1 MTRTP
6 NHGLIGLASSLCLA
20 ALLAGCGGSD
30 GTTEGTGGSGETGG
44 SGQSGGATGTGG
56 TKATGGN
63 TGTGGTSATGGVT
76 GTGGTSATGGVTG
89 TGGTT
94 ATGGSTG
101 TGGATATG
109 GAGGKGGTNGTG
121 GAGGK
126 AGASGTGGAGG
137 KAGASGTGGAG
148 GKAGASGTG
157 GATATGGTGGVSTAG
172 LPGDVAATAGTPLV
186 AAHSLTR
193 ALFAAYNGNLF
204 QVRRASDS
212 KTQDIGV
219 ASVGGQVDLTT
230 LNTFCTGT
238 TCSVSKL
245 YDQAGNGNDLSQAA
259 AANQP
264 AVQFWTTLDGTTK
277 LPMAVSTNRQW
288 LRNRLQTKKIP
299 TGSKPQTEYFVVH
312 AAFAGAIAG
321 TNGCCYDY
329 GNMETQITD
338 DGPGTMSAL
347 YFGSATDWTRG
358 AGSGPWGMMDLENGL
373 FAGGA
378 GIQNLN
384 QGSASVNAQDPS
396 IKYSGNNIAVIF
408 GKTDG
413 TANFTLKYG
422 NAATGALATAWNG
435 GLPTMPNPTPY
446 IPLQQQ
452 GGLSLGEGGDGSNM
466 GTGAFSE
473 GVVIAA
479 QTSDAT
485 DNAIQTNLTT
495 VYGK

>member
-1 MTRTP
+1 MTRVF
-6 NHGLIGLASSLCLA
+6 NQGRHGRIGLASSLCLA

-30 GTTEGTGGSGETGG
+30 GTADGTGGSGQTGG
-44 SGQSGGATGTGG
+44 AGQTGGTTGTGG
-56 TKATGGN
+56 TQATGG
-63 TGTGGTSATGGVT
+63 TPGTGGAST
-76 GTGGTSATGGVTG
+76 TG

-94 ATGGSTG
+94 ATGGTTG
-101 TGGATATG
+101 TGGTTATGGTTGTG
-109 GAGGKGGTNGTG
+109 GAGGKAGATGT
-121 GAGGK
+121 GGK

-157 GATATGGTGGVSTAG
+157 GAAGTAGSTATGGTGGATATG
-172 LPGDVAATAGTPLV
+172 LPGDVAAAAGTPLV
-186 AAHSLTR
+186 AAHSMTR

-204 QVRRASDS
+204 QVRRASDA

-219 ASVGGQVDLTT
+219 ASMGGQVDLTT

-238 TCSVSKL
+238 TCAVSKL
-245 YDQAGNGNDLSQAA
+245 YDQAGNGNDMSQAT

-299 TGSKPQTEYFVVH
+299 TGSKPQTEYMVVH

-378 GIQNLN
+378 GIKNLN
-384 QGSASVNAQDPS
+384 QGSASVNAQNPS
-396 IKYSGNNIAVIF
+396 IKFSGNNIAVIF

-422 NAATGALATAWNG
+422 NAATGALSTAWSG
-435 GLPTMPNPTPY
+435 GLPTQPNPTPY

-479 QTSDAT
+479 QTTDAT

>member
-1 MTRTP
+1 MTRVL
-6 NHGLIGLASSLCLA
+6 NQGRIGLASSLCLA
-20 ALLAGCGGSD
+20 TCLGTLLAGCGGSG

-44 SGQSGGATGTGG
+44 AGETGGTTGTGG
-56 TKATGGN
+56 SRGTGGVTATGGV
-63 TGTGGTSATGGVT
+63 TGTGGVSATGGVT
-76 GTGGTSATGGVTG
+76 GTGGASATGGTTG
-89 TGGTT
+89 AGGH
-94 ATGGSTG
+94 A
-101 TGGATATG
+101 GAG
-109 GAGGKGGTNGTG
+109 GAGGHAGAAG
-121 GAGGK
+121 GAGGH
-126 AGASGTGGAGG
+126 AGTSGGASGTAGAAGTSGGAG
-137 KAGASGTGGAG
+137 AGGGGAG
-148 GKAGASGTG
+148 A
-157 GATATGGTGGVSTAG
+157 
-172 LPGDVAATAGTPLV
+172 LPGDIAAAAGTPFV
-186 AAHSLTR
+186 AAHSMTR
-193 ALFAAYNGNLF
+193 ALFAAYDGNLF

-219 ASVGGQVDLTT
+219 ASTGGQVDLTT
-230 LNTFCTGT
+230 LNTFCNAT

-245 YDQAGNGNDLSQAA
+245 YDQAGNGNDLSQTAA
-259 AANQP
+259 ASQP
-264 AVQFWTTLDGTTK
+264 AIQFWTTADGTTK

-299 TGSKPQTEYFVVH
+299 TGSKPQTEYMVVH

-358 AGSGPWGMMDLENGL
+358 AGSGPWAMMDLENGL
-373 FAGGA
+373 FAGGG
-378 GIQNLN
+378 GIANLN
-384 QGSASVNAQDPS
+384 QGTASVNAQDPS
-396 IKYSGNNIAVIF
+396 IKYSGNNIAVVV

-413 TANFTLKYG
+413 TMNFTLKYG
-422 NAATGALATAWNG
+422 NAATGALSTAWSG
-435 GLPTMPNPTPY
+435 SLPTMPNPTPY

-479 QTSDAT
+479 ETSDAT
-485 DNAIQTNLTT
+485 DNAIQVNLTS
-495 VYGK
+495 VYGE

>member
-1 MTRTP
+1 MTRTS
-6 NHGLIGLASSLCLA
+6 NHGRLGLASSLCLA

-30 GTTEGTGGSGETGG
+30 GTAEGTGGSGQTGG
-44 SGQSGGATGTGG
+44 TTGTGG
-56 TKATGGN
+56 TKATGGT
-63 TGTGGTSATGGVT
+63 TGTGGATGTGGGSATGG
-76 GTGGTSATGGVTG
+76 A
-89 TGGTT
+89 
-94 ATGGSTG
+94 TG

-109 GAGGKGGTNGTG
+109 GAGGHAGAIGTG
-121 GAGGK
+121 GAGGH
-126 AGASGTGGAGG
+126 AGATGTGGAGG
-137 KAGASGTGGAG
+137 HAGATGGTAG
-148 GKAGASGTG
+148 SN
-157 GATATGGTGGVSTAG
+157 ATGGTGGAVTTG
-172 LPGDVAATAGTPLV
+172 LPGDVTAAAGTPLV

-219 ASVGGQVDLTT
+219 ASMGGQVDLTT
-230 LNTFCTGT
+230 LNSFCTGT

-245 YDQAGNGNDLSQAA
+245 YDQAGNGNDMSQAT

-299 TGSKPQTEYFVVH
+299 TGSKPQTEYMVVH

-378 GIQNLN
+378 GIKNLN

-396 IKYSGNNIAVIF
+396 IKYAGNNIAVIF

-485 DNAIQTNLTT
+485 DDAIQTNLTT

>member
-1 MTRTP
+1 M
-6 NHGLIGLASSLCLA
+6 
-20 ALLAGCGGSD
+20 
-30 GTTEGTGGSGETGG
+30 GTGGVN
-44 SGQSGGATGTGG
+44 GTGG
-56 TKATGGN
+56 VTSTGGA
-63 TGTGGTSATGGVT
+63 SATGGV
-76 GTGGTSATGGVTG
+76 
-89 TGGTT
+89 
-94 ATGGSTG
+94 TG

-109 GAGGKGGTNGTG
+109 GATGTG
-121 GAGGK
+121 GVTATGGTGGH

-137 KAGASGTGGAG
+137 HAGTIGAGGAGGHAGASGTGGA
-148 GKAGASGTG
+148 AGHAGTSGAAGTAGSTGTGGTG
-157 GATATGGTGGVSTAG
+157 GATATG
-172 LPGDVAATAGTPLV
+172 LPGDVTAAAGTPLV

-193 ALFAAYNGNLF
+193 ALFAAYTGNLF
-204 QVRRASDS
+204 QVRRASDAT
-212 KTQDIGV
+212 TQNIGV
-219 ASVGGQVDLTT
+219 ASMGGQVDLTT

-245 YDQAGNGNDLSQAA
+245 YDQSGNANDLSQAT

-264 AVQFWTTLDGTTK
+264 AVQFWTTADGTTK

-299 TGSKPQTEYFVVH
+299 TGSKPQTEYMVVH

-378 GIQNLN
+378 GIKNLN

-396 IKYSGNNIAVIF
+396 IKYPGNNIAVIF

-422 NAATGALATAWNG
+422 NAATGPLGTAWSG

-479 QTSDAT
+479 ETTDAT

>member
-1 MTRTP
+1 M
-6 NHGLIGLASSLCLA
+6 
-20 ALLAGCGGSD
+20 
-30 GTTEGTGGSGETGG
+30 
-44 SGQSGGATGTGG
+44 
-56 TKATGGN
+56 
-63 TGTGGTSATGGVT
+63 
-76 GTGGTSATGGVTG
+76 
-89 TGGTT
+89 
-94 ATGGSTG
+94 
-101 TGGATATG
+101 
-109 GAGGKGGTNGTG
+109 
-121 GAGGK
+121 
-126 AGASGTGGAGG
+126 
-137 KAGASGTGGAG
+137 
-148 GKAGASGTG
+148 
-157 GATATGGTGGVSTAG
+157 
-172 LPGDVAATAGTPLV
+172 
-186 AAHSLTR
+186 
-193 ALFAAYNGNLF
+193 
-204 QVRRASDS
+204 
-212 KTQDIGV
+212 
-219 ASVGGQVDLTT
+219 GGQVDLTT

-245 YDQAGNGNDLSQAA
+245 YDQAGNGNDMSQAT

-264 AVQFWTTLDGTTK
+264 AVQFWTTLDGTAK
-277 LPMAVSTNRQW
+277 LPMAVSTNKQW

-299 TGSKPQTEYFVVH
+299 TGSKPQTEYMVVH
-312 AAFAGAIAG
+312 AAFAGAIPN

-358 AGSGPWGMMDLENGL
+358 AGSGPWGMLDFENGL

-378 GIQNLN
+378 GIKNLN
-384 QGSASVNAQDPS
+384 QGSASVNAQNPS
-396 IKYSGNNIAVIF
+396 IKYAGNNIAVIF

-422 NAATGALATAWNG
+422 NAATGTLSTAWSG

-479 QTSDAT
+479 QTTDAT

>member
-1 MTRTP
+1 VSPVSLRCMTRTS
-6 NHGLIGLASSLCLA
+6 NHGRIGLASSLCLA
-20 ALLAGCGGSD
+20 ALLAGCGGG
-30 GTTEGTGGSGETGG
+30 GTTEGTGGAGETGG
-44 SGQSGGATGTGG
+44 VGETGGAPGTGGARATGGTTGTGGVSATGGVPGTGGTSTGGATGTGG
-56 TKATGGN
+56 T
-63 TGTGGTSATGGVT
+63 TGTGGGGGHAGT
-76 GTGGTSATGGVTG
+76 AGTGGR
-89 TGGTT
+89 
-94 ATGGSTG
+94 
-101 TGGATATG
+101 
-109 GAGGKGGTNGTG
+109 
-121 GAGGK
+121 
-126 AGASGTGGAGG
+126 AGASGTGGAAGHAG
-137 KAGASGTGGAG
+137 TNGSAGASGTAGANGTGGAG
-148 GKAGASGTG
+148 GAS
-157 GATATGGTGGVSTAG
+157 ATD
-172 LPGDVAATAGTPLV
+172 LPGDIAAAAGTPLV
-186 AAHSLTR
+186 AAHSMTR
-193 ALFAAYNGNLF
+193 ALFAAYDGKLF
-204 QVRRASDS
+204 QVRRASDAT
-212 KTQDIGV
+212 TQDIGV
-219 ASVGGQVDLTT
+219 ASMGGQVDLTT

-238 TCSVSKL
+238 TCAVSKL
-245 YDQAGNGNDLSQAA
+245 YDQAGNGNDLSQAT

-264 AVQFWTTLDGTTK
+264 AVQFWTTTDGTTK

-299 TGSKPQTEYFVVH
+299 TGSKPQTEYMVVH

-358 AGSGPWGMMDLENGL
+358 AGTGPWGMMDLENGL

-378 GIQNLN
+378 GIANLN
-384 QGSASVNAQDPS
+384 QGTASVNAQDPT
-396 IKYSGNNIAVIF
+396 IKYPGNNIAVIF

-422 NAATGALATAWNG
+422 NAATGTLGTAWNG
-435 GLPTMPNPTPY
+435 GLPTMPNPTKY

-479 QTSDAT
+479 QTTDAT
-485 DNAIQTNLTT
+485 DNAIQTNLTS

>member
-1 MTRTP
+1 MTRTLT
-6 NHGLIGLASSLCLA
+6 HGRLGLASSLCLA

-30 GTTEGTGGSGETGG
+30 GTTEGTGGA
-44 SGQSGGATGTGG
+44 GQTGGATGTGG
-56 TKATGGN
+56 TKATGGT
-63 TGTGGTSATGGVT
+63 TGTGGVT
-76 GTGGTSATGGVTG
+76 GTGGGSATGGATG
-89 TGGTT
+89 TGGAT
-94 ATGGSTG
+94 ATGGATGTGGAGQTGGATG

-109 GAGGKGGTNGTG
+109 GAGGHAGATGTG
-121 GAGGK
+121 GAGGHAGASGMGGAAGH
-126 AGASGTGGAGG
+126 AGASGTGGTAG
-137 KAGASGTGGAG
+137 SNGTGG
-148 GKAGASGTG
+148 SG
-157 GATATGGTGGVSTAG
+157 GATATG

-186 AAHSLTR
+186 AAHSMTR

-219 ASVGGQVDLTT
+219 ANMGGQVDLTT

-245 YDQAGNGNDLSQAA
+245 YDQAGNGNDMSQAT

-299 TGSKPQTEYFVVH
+299 TGSKPQTEYMVVH

-358 AGSGPWGMMDLENGL
+358 AGSGPWGMMDFENGL

-378 GIQNLN
+378 GIKNLN

-396 IKYSGNNIAVIF
+396 IKYSGNNMAVIF

-413 TANFTLKYG
+413 TANFSLKYG
-422 NAATGALATAWNG
+422 NAATGALATAWSG

-485 DNAIQTNLTT
+485 DDAIQTNLTT

>member
-1 MTRTP
+1 M
-6 NHGLIGLASSLCLA
+6 
-20 ALLAGCGGSD
+20 
-30 GTTEGTGGSGETGG
+30 
-44 SGQSGGATGTGG
+44 
-56 TKATGGN
+56 
-63 TGTGGTSATGGVT
+63 
-76 GTGGTSATGGVTG
+76 
-89 TGGTT
+89 
-94 ATGGSTG
+94 
-101 TGGATATG
+101 
-109 GAGGKGGTNGTG
+109 
-121 GAGGK
+121 
-126 AGASGTGGAGG
+126 
-137 KAGASGTGGAG
+137 
-148 GKAGASGTG
+148 
-157 GATATGGTGGVSTAG
+157 
-172 LPGDVAATAGTPLV
+172 
-186 AAHSLTR
+186 TR

-204 QVRRASDS
+204 QVRRASDA

-219 ASVGGQVDLTT
+219 ASMGGQVDLTT

-238 TCSVSKL
+238 TCAVSKL
-245 YDQAGNGNDLSQAA
+245 YDQAGNGNDMSQAT

-299 TGSKPQTEYFVVH
+299 TGSKPQTEYMVVH

-378 GIQNLN
+378 GIKNLN
-384 QGSASVNAQDPS
+384 QGSASVNAQNPS
-396 IKYSGNNIAVIF
+396 IKFSGNNIAVIF

-422 NAATGALATAWNG
+422 NAATGALSTAWSG
-435 GLPTMPNPTPY
+435 GLPTQPNPTPY

-479 QTSDAT
+479 QTTDAT

>member
-1 MTRTP
+1 M
-6 NHGLIGLASSLCLA
+6 
-20 ALLAGCGGSD
+20 
-30 GTTEGTGGSGETGG
+30 
-44 SGQSGGATGTGG
+44 
-56 TKATGGN
+56 
-63 TGTGGTSATGGVT
+63 
-76 GTGGTSATGGVTG
+76 
-89 TGGTT
+89 
-94 ATGGSTG
+94 
-101 TGGATATG
+101 TG
-109 GAGGKGGTNGTG
+109 GAGG
-121 GAGGK
+121 A
-126 AGASGTGGAGG
+126 AA
-137 KAGASGTGGAG
+137 
-148 GKAGASGTG
+148 G
-157 GATATGGTGGVSTAG
+157 GATGSAE
-172 LPGDVAATAGTPLV
+172 LPGDVASAAGTPLV
-186 AAHSLTR
+186 AAHSMTR

-204 QVRRASDS
+204 QARRASDG

-219 ASVGGQVDLTT
+219 TSMGGQADLTT

-259 AANQP
+259 AASQP
-264 AVQFWTTLDGTTK
+264 AIQFWTTTDGTTK

-299 TGSKPQTEYFVVH
+299 TGSKPQTEYMVVH
-312 AAFAGAIAG
+312 AAFAGAITG

-358 AGSGPWGMMDLENGL
+358 AGAGPWGMMDLENGL
-373 FAGGA
+373 FAAGA
-378 GIQNLN
+378 GIKNLN

-396 IKYSGNNIAVIF
+396 IKYPGNNIAVIF

-422 NAATGALATAWNG
+422 NAATGVLGTAWSG
-435 GLPTMPNPTPY
+435 GLPTMPNPTTY

-479 QTSDAT
+479 QTTDAT
-485 DNAIQTNLTT
+485 DNAIQANLTT

>member
-1 MTRTP
+1 MTRTL
-6 NHGLIGLASSLCLA
+6 NHGRLGLASSLCLA

-30 GTTEGTGGSGETGG
+30 GTTDGTGGSGQTGG
-44 SGQSGGATGTGG
+44 AGQTGGTTGTGG
-56 TKATGGN
+56 THATGG
-63 TGTGGTSATGGVT
+63 TIGTGGA
-76 GTGGTSATGGVTG
+76 
-89 TGGTT
+89 T
-94 ATGGSTG
+94 ATGGTTG

-109 GAGGKGGTNGTG
+109 GATGTG
-121 GAGGK
+121 GATATGGTTGTGGAGGKAGASGTGGK

-137 KAGASGTGGAG
+137 KAGASGTGGAAG
-148 GKAGASGTG
+148 HAGASGTG
-157 GATATGGTGGVSTAG
+157 GAAGATATGGTGGATATG
-172 LPGDVAATAGTPLV
+172 LPGDVAAAAGTPLV
-186 AAHSLTR
+186 AAHSMTR

-204 QVRRASDS
+204 QVRRASDA

-219 ASVGGQVDLTT
+219 ASMGGQVDLTT

-238 TCSVSKL
+238 TCAVSKL
-245 YDQAGNGNDLSQAA
+245 YDQAGNGNDMSQAT

-264 AVQFWTTLDGTTK
+264 ALQFWTTLDGTTK

-299 TGSKPQTEYFVVH
+299 TGSKPQTEYMVVH

-358 AGSGPWGMMDLENGL
+358 AGSGPWGMMDFENGL

-378 GIQNLN
+378 GIKNLN
-384 QGSASVNAQDPS
+384 QGSASVNAQNPS

-422 NAATGALATAWNG
+422 NAATGALSTAWSG
-435 GLPTMPNPTPY
+435 GLPTQPNPTPY

-479 QTSDAT
+479 QTTDAT